1 MGRSALAVPR
11 ASRLDATPEALELAR
26 ALVARGAIP
35 PRKAADAAHLA
46 VATAHHMQFLLTM
59 TQWHDP
65 IVAEVRRIREQQAA
79 ELDYDLKAIFERAR
93 RRQKQSKHKTVSFAN
108 AAPSEDYPTR
118 AEAKSVRG

>member
-1 MGRSALAVPR
+1 
-11 ASRLDATPEALELAR
+11 
-26 ALVARGAIP
+26 
-35 PRKAADAAHLA
+35 
-46 VATAHHMQFLLTM
+46 M

-108 AAPSEDYPTR
+108 AVKSENHPPR
-118 AEAKSVRG
+118 AEARSGRG